1 MQRKKRHFFRNIILT
16 AFFSCL
22 MLPSVQ
28 ASKPLWT
35 FVPQTPT
42 DITVV
47 KGSGAQV
54 IYTVNNQSSRPKT
67 LVMKLIAG
75 ISQSAP
81 CQLPAKGSCTLT
93 LNVNGATLQGDVV
106 GGPVLCQQG
115 NDLQCYQPSS
125 TNILRIRLIE
135 QPPVQQFTVTPSAGA
150 NGSISPTTAQVVNAG
165 SSLTFTAKPNTGFGV
180 NQWLLDGNVVQ
191 TGGTTFQLNNIQA
204 NHAIQVTF
212 GQTTLSPS
220 AQVMALS
227 IADTGTNAA
236 LTGNPRTVSIAN
248 NGTEAAT
255 GVHVG
260 TSGFPNGT
268 TASDNCPAT
277 LAAGASCEITIMPG
291 SVASSD
297 NSNNACTTGTV
308 PEPAVVSV
316 TASNAPQVDIDVLVL
331 GYGCI
336 YQSGFI
342 FAVDD
347 SISANPRIGG
357 KVVSLEDQK
366 PRAPDGIVWDAD
378 THCTPCMQQTNAW
391 DFNYGDN
398 LASVPGSTN
407 PSGGGTDG
415 PGNTWLISDILNGH
429 NGNTNNPANYAA
441 GVCISYAG
449 GGHTDWY
456 LPAICDMGI
465 GGNCPSGQQ
474 QNIVEN
480 LSILLSDLFNNPDTS
495 CSIGSNCLAGNYW
508 SSTEYSFDPQNG
520 AWGLFFAAGGGNQ
533 FIGTKNFPTGVRCV
547 RALTI

>member
-150 NGSISPTTAQVVNAG
+150 NGSISPATAQVVNAG
-165 SSLTFTAKPNTGFGV
+165 SSLTFTATPNTGFGV

-191 TGGTTFQLNNIQA
+191 NGGTTFQLSNIQA
-204 NHAIQVTF
+204 NHTVGVTF
-212 GQTTLSPS
+212 NQTTLSPLT
-220 AQVMALS
+220 QNLALS
-227 IADTGTNAA
+227 INSPGADPALSGNARIIRIKNTG
-236 LTGNPRTVSIAN
+236 SIPAN
-248 NGTEAAT
+248 N
-255 GVHVG
+255 VQVS
-260 TSGFPNGT
+260 TSGFPAGT
-268 TASDNCPAT
+268 SITNNDCTGTLNAGATCDITITPGGTASP
-277 LAAGASCEITIMPG
+277 
-291 SVASSD
+291 D
-297 NSNNACTTGTV
+297 NSANACTTSPGTE
-308 PEPAVVSV
+308 PEPTIVTVS
-316 TASNAPQVDIDVLVL
+316 ADNAPSTNVNVLVL

-336 YQSGFI
+336 YQGGFL
-342 FAVDD
+342 FSVDD
-347 SISANPRIGG
+347 STLNTGSIGG
-357 KVVSLEDQK
+357 KVAALTDEEESPGDFSFQWATVFDDTTADSIT
-366 PRAPDGIVWDAD
+366 DGF
-378 THCTPCMQQTNAW
+378 TNTNALETPEGQYPAAQACLNKSSQGFTDW
-391 DFNYGDN
+391 FMPAICELGRF
-398 LASVPGSTN
+398 VGVGSDA
-407 PSGGGTDG
+407 GC
-415 PGNTWLISDILNGH
+415 
-429 NGNTNNPANYAA
+429 GNTNPNLYTTLYKNNLGGFANV
-441 GVCISYAG
+441 G
-449 GGHTDWY
+449 
-456 LPAICDMGI
+456 
-465 GGNCPSGQQ
+465 
-474 QNIVEN
+474 
-480 LSILLSDLFNNPDTS
+480 
-495 CSIGSNCLAGNYW
+495 YW
-508 SSTEYSFDPQNG
+508 SSSEYSGNPTVF
-520 AWGLFFAAGGGNQ
+520 AWFQYFNSGVQLDDR
-533 FIGTKNFPTGVRCV
+533 KNLNFRVRCV
-547 RALTI
+547 RAFTP

>member
-165 SSLTFTAKPNTGFGV
+165 SSLTFTATPNTGFGV

-191 TGGTTFQLNNIQA
+191 NGGTTFQLSNIQA
-204 NHAIQVTF
+204 NHTVGVTF
-212 GQTTLSPS
+212 NQTTLSPLT
-220 AQVMALS
+220 QNLALS
-227 IADTGTNAA
+227 INSPGADPALSGNARIIRIENTG
-236 LTGNPRTVSIAN
+236 SIPAN
-248 NGTEAAT
+248 N
-255 GVHVG
+255 VQVS
-260 TSGFPNGT
+260 TSGFPAGT
-268 TASDNCPAT
+268 SITNNDCTGTLNAGATCDITITPGGTASP
-277 LAAGASCEITIMPG
+277 
-291 SVASSD
+291 D
-297 NSNNACTTGTV
+297 NSANACTTSPGTE
-308 PEPAVVSV
+308 PEPTIVTVS
-316 TASNAPQVDIDVLVL
+316 ADNAPSTNVNVLVL

-336 YQSGFI
+336 YQGGFL
-342 FAVDD
+342 FSVDD
-347 SISANPRIGG
+347 STPNTGSISG
-357 KVVSLEDQK
+357 KVAALTDEEESPGDFFFQWATELNDT
-366 PRAPDGIVWDAD
+366 AADSITDGLAN
-378 THCTPCMQQTNAW
+378 TNA
-391 DFNYGDN
+391 
-398 LASVPGSTN
+398 LATPEGQYPAAQVCLNKNDQGFTDWFMPAICELGRYVTLGSDA
-407 PSGGGTDG
+407 GC
-415 PGNTWLISDILNGH
+415 
-429 NGNTNNPANYAA
+429 GNTNPNLYTTLHTNNLGGFAFDDYRSSSEFSGNPTNDACLQIF
-441 GVCISYAG
+441 VG
-449 GGHTDWY
+449 GGQ
-456 LPAICDMGI
+456 GVV
-465 GGNCPSGQQ
+465 NK
-474 QNIVEN
+474 V
-480 LSILLSDLFNNPDTS
+480 SDLR
-495 CSIGSNCLAGNYW
+495 
-508 SSTEYSFDPQNG
+508 
-520 AWGLFFAAGGGNQ
+520 
-533 FIGTKNFPTGVRCV
+533 VRCV
-547 RALTI
+547 RAFTP